1 MRHVRGILAI
11 LAPLVLAAAVAGP
24 ARACNVPVFRYALER
39 WPPEAYTAYVF
50 HRGPLTAE
58 QQAVVKRLEPAGGG
72 AGGGN
77 IDLQAV
83 DVSADL
89 KDEAAEVWK
98 QHASATLPLVVVRYP
113 AAVSIPVDAWSGPLS
128 DASVS
133 LILDSPARRKVAKRI
148 LEGECAVFVLLETGN
163 RAEDD
168 RLAGLV
174 EAELKRLEK
183 TLELPRPTAGGSWD
197 DPVYDRQGAPD
208 LRLALSVL
216 RLSRTDPAEAAFV
229 QALLGTERGLRESAE
244 PMVFAVFGRGRV
256 LCALVGKGIT
266 PDNLETVAE
275 FVVGPCS
282 CVVKSENPG
291 VDLVMTVD
299 WTAALAGEA
308 SAIPEVE
315 PPALSGLSRFA
326 EGGAAPAGQA
336 AADPP
341 RPTAVR
347 AKSAVLLAAA
357 AAAGGI
363 LIVAVVGLVIWRRG
377 PPARNSS

>member
-1 MRHVRGILAI
+1 MRHGRAILAI

-39 WPPEAYTAYVF
+39 WPPEVYTAYVF

-58 QQAVVKRLEPAGGG
+58 QQAVVKRLRSAGSEAPG
-72 AGGGN
+72 AN
-77 IDLQAV
+77 IDLQTV
-83 DVSADL
+83 DVAADL
-89 KDEAAEVWK
+89 KDEAAAAWK
-98 QHASATLPLVVVRYP
+98 QHASASLPFVVVRYP
-113 AAVSIPVDAWSGPLS
+113 PAAHIPVDAWSGPLS

-133 LILDSPARRKVAKRI
+133 LILDSPARRTVAKRI
-148 LEGECAVFVLLETGN
+148 LEGECAVFVLLESGN
-163 RAEDD
+163 PAEDN

-174 EAELKRLEK
+174 ETELKRLEK
-183 TLELPRPTAGGSWD
+183 TLELPRPPAGGSWD

-208 LRLALSVL
+208 LRLALSAM

-244 PMVFAVFGRGRV
+244 PMVFVVYGRGRV

-266 PDNLETVAE
+266 PDNLATVAE

-291 VDLVMTVD
+291 VDLVMAVD

-308 SAIPEVE
+308 SAIPQVE
-315 PPALSGLSRFA
+315 PPALSGLSGFA
-326 EGGAAPAGQA
+326 EAGTAPAGQPA
-336 AADPP
+336 GDASQ
-341 RPTAVR
+341 RTGVR
-347 AKSAVLLAAA
+347 AKSIVVLAAA

-363 LIVAVVGLVIWRRG
+363 LIVVVVGLVIWRRG
-377 PPARNSS
+377 PPARNPS

>member
-39 WPPEAYTAYVF
+39 WPPEVYTAYVF

-58 QQAVVKRLEPAGGG
+58 QQAVVKRLEPAGGD

-77 IDLQAV
+77 IDLRTV

-98 QHASATLPLVVVRYP
+98 QHASASLPLVVVRYP

-133 LILDSPARRKVAKRI
+133 LILDSPARRQVARRI
-148 LEGECAVFVLLETGN
+148 LEGECAVFILLETGN

-174 EAELKRLEK
+174 ETELKRLEK

-336 AADPP
+336 AP

-347 AKSAVLLAAA
+347 AKSIVFLAAA